1 MRLKPAPAGV
11 AAAETPEEGAGP
23 AALLARSWRILAG
36 LPHQPALILI
46 AGAILAVHVV
56 VATTGPWWAP
66 YSADELLVD
75 QPFASPS
82 AHHLLGTD
90 NFGRDVFSRLVYGE
104 RIMLALA
111 LLSAGIAV
119 FVGSALGIVTAYLG
133 RWVDE
138 AIGRLNEIVLTVP
151 PLIISLLVLGAVGA
165 SYPLLVALVAFFF
178 AARVATVIRAATLDV
193 VTEDFI
199 TAAKLRGES
208 TWSIA
213 ARELFPNVLSA
224 VLVEFSLRTG
234 YAVLFIAGLSFLGFG
249 AAPPTPDWG
258 LMINEGRSYISTARW
273 PVLGPSLALASLV
286 IGLSLFTEGIGS
298 KLGLTAKRER
308 DR

>member
-1 MRLKPAPAGV
+1 MRVKPALAGV
-11 AAAETPEEGAGP
+11 AAGETLDEGPGP
-23 AALLARSWRILAG
+23 PGSVGRTGRILAA
-36 LPHQPALILI
+36 LPHQSPMILI
-46 AGAILAVHVV
+46 AGAILAVHVI
-56 VATTGPWWAP
+56 VAATGPLWAP
-66 YSADELLVD
+66 YSPDRLLVD

-82 AHHLLGTD
+82 WHHLLGTD

-111 LLSAGIAV
+111 LISAGVAV
-119 FVGSALGIVTAYLG
+119 LVGSGLGIVTAYLG
-133 RWVDE
+133 GWIDE
-138 AIGRLNEIVLTVP
+138 VIGRLNEIVLTVP
-151 PLIISLLVLGAVGA
+151 PLIISLLVLGAVGS
-165 SYPLLVALVAFFF
+165 SYPLLVALVALFF

-199 TAAKLRGES
+199 TTAKLRGES
-208 TWSIA
+208 TLSIA

-249 AAPPTPDWG
+249 ASPPTPDWG
-258 LMINEGRSYISTARW
+258 LMINEGRSYISTAPW

-298 KLGLTAKRER
+298 KLGLTVKWER